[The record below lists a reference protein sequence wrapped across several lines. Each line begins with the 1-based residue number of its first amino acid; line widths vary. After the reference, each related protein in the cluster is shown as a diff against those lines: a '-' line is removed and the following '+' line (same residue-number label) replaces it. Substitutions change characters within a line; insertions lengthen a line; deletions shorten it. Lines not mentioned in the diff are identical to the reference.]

1 MGTPSLKTGLAS
13 KLENVTHEDLM
24 RWTPWVV
31 LLAVAI
37 LVIVFAA
44 YFLHF
49 SRYGLSGDTGAWGQF
64 GDFVGGTANPLLGF
78 ITIILLVLTIIIQSK
93 QLSIS
98 SRELELSRRE
108 LELTRTELTR
118 SAQAQELSEKA
129 LRAQAK
135 SAEASTRLTAINFM
149 LSNVQAELDRTSHT
163 TVGVWAQRHEK
174 LAIEQAKLVGLLEKT
189 YQELTT
195 PQEDGGTVAIGSSGE
210 PSVADND
217 FIAHGRR
224 CQES

>member
-1 MGTPSLKTGLAS
+1 MSTLPSKAGFA
-13 KLENVTHEDLM
+13 KKVDDVTHEDLM
-24 RWTPWVV
+24 RWTPWIVV
-31 LLAVAI
+31 LAVVILAA
-37 LVIVFAA
+37 VFAA

-49 SRYGLSGDTGAWGQF
+49 SRYGLSGDTSAWGQF

-118 SAQAQELSEKA
+118 SAQAQELQEEA

-135 SAEASTRLTAINFM
+135 SAEVSARLTAINFM
-149 LSNVQAELDRTSHT
+149 LVNTQLEIDRAKSSNVFEIHKMLPSLTIKQDN
-163 TVGVWAQRHEK
+163 
-174 LAIEQAKLVGLLEKT
+174 LVRLLEST
-189 YQELTT
+189 YQELTA
-195 PQEDGGTVAIGSSGE
+195 P
-210 PSVADND
+210 ADS
-217 FIAHGRR
+217 AA
-224 CQES
+224 S